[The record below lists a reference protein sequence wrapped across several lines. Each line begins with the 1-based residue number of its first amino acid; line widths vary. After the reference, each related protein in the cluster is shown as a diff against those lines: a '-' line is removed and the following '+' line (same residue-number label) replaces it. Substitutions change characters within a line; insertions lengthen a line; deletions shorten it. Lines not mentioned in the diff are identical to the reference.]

1 MSTSSLDDLI
11 SRVIREA
18 ETAAEQQRQGGP
30 STAELGV
37 GHPVAGHG
45 SALDDRIRATVTD
58 GRLTELELQPQAMRL
73 TNADLS
79 EHVVQAVNEALAGY
93 QSALMTALTDQQP
106 DLSSVADG
114 LREIQADAVRAV
126 SAYTDQMYEVLKRVQ
141 DR

>member
-18 ETAAEQQRQGGP
+18 ETAAEQQRQGGL
-30 STAELGV
+30 STAEMGV
-37 GHPVAGHG
+37 GHPGSGHG
-45 SALDDRIRATVTD
+45 SALDDRVRATVTD